1 MRNIL
6 LTIKYDGSGYHGWA
20 RQPGLKTVC
29 GRMEEV
35 LGAYFKMPIELSG
48 ASRTDA
54 GVHAYGQRATLI
66 TELGVP
72 VEKIPRVFNTALAD
86 DRLEGLSDIEVTAAA
101 EMPEGF
107 HARFDSK
114 GKRYIYRI
122 RNSSAPDIFL
132 KRYRW
137 QITTPLDIDSMRAA
151 CPFVVGEHDFACFQ
165 SAGSPA
171 GSTVTLHAQLR
182 GNQCLISLQNPVE
195 EGVQLPDGRWVVA
208 FRDREIYSLDIKR
221 REDDPDEIELTIEGS
236 AFLYNM
242 VRIITGTLVETGLG
256 KRAPEDMERV
266 IASKDRANAG
276 IVAPAGGLWL
286 DEVFY

>member
-1 MRNIL
+1 MRNLL
-6 LTIKYDGSGYHGWA
+6 LTIRYDGSAYHGWA
-20 RQPGLKTVC
+20 RQPGIRTVC
-29 GRMEEV
+29 GRMEETFSEYFHTPVV
-35 LGAYFKMPIELSG
+35 LEG

-54 GVHAYGQRATLI
+54 GVHANGQRATLR

-72 VEKIPRVFNTALAD
+72 TDKIPRVFNTALAD
-86 DRLEGLSDIEVTAAA
+86 DRIEGLSDIEVVAAQ

-171 GSTVTLHAQLR
+171 GSTV
-182 GNQCLISLQNPVE
+182 
-195 EGVQLPDGRWVVA
+195 
-208 FRDREIYSLDIKR
+208 REIYSLDIKR

>member
-1 MRNIL
+1 ML
-6 LTIKYDGSGYHGWA
+6 LTIAYDGSTFHGWQK
-20 RQPGLKTVC
+20 QPGERTVQ
-29 GRMEEV
+29 GYLEQTMSRLFDREI
-35 LGAYFKMPIELSG
+35 LLSG
-48 ASRTDA
+48 TSRTDA

-86 DRLEGLSDIEVTAAA
+86 DRLEGLSDIEVIAAA

-171 GSTVTLHAQLR
+171 GSTV
-182 GNQCLISLQNPVE
+182 
-195 EGVQLPDGRWVVA
+195 
-208 FRDREIYSLDIKR
+208 REIYSLDIKR

>member
-35 LGAYFKMPIELSG
+35 LGAYFKIPVELSG

-171 GSTVTLHAQLR
+171 GSTV
-182 GNQCLISLQNPVE
+182 
-195 EGVQLPDGRWVVA
+195 
-208 FRDREIYSLDIKR
+208 REIYSLDIKR

-266 IASKDRANAG
+266 IESKDRANAG

>member
-1 MRNIL
+1 MRNL
-6 LTIKYDGSGYHGWA
+6 LLKIQYDGSLYHGWA
-20 RQPGLKTVC
+20 RQPGLRTVC

-35 LGAYFKMPIELSG
+35 LSEYFSVPVELAG

-54 GVHAYGQRATLI
+54 GVHANGQAATLL

-72 VEKIPRVFNTALAD
+72 TDKVPMVFNTALAD
-86 DRLEGLSDIEVTAAA
+86 DRTECLSDIRVLDAR

-122 RNSSAPDIFL
+122 RNSETPDIFL

-137 QITTPLDIDSMRAA
+137 QITRPLDIDAMRAA
-151 CPFVVGEHDFACFQ
+151 CPYVEGEHDFACFR
-165 SAGSPA
+165 SSGSQE
-171 GSTVTLHAQLR
+171 GSTV
-182 GNQCLISLQNPVE
+182 
-195 EGVQLPDGRWVVA
+195 
-208 FRDREIYSLDIKR
+208 REVYSLDVKR
-221 REDDPDEIELTIEGS
+221 LEDDPSEILITIEGS

-256 KRAPEDMERV
+256 KRKPEDMEQI
-266 IASKDRANAG
+266 IASKDRSNAG
-276 IVAPAGGLWL
+276 IIAPAGGLWL
-286 DEVFY
+286 DEVFYQER

>member
-72 VEKIPRVFNTALAD
+72 VEKIPRVFNTTLAD

-171 GSTVTLHAQLR
+171 GSTV
-182 GNQCLISLQNPVE
+182 
-195 EGVQLPDGRWVVA
+195 
-208 FRDREIYSLDIKR
+208 

>member
-1 MRNIL
+1 MRNL
-6 LTIKYDGSGYHGWA
+6 LLKIQYDGSLYHGWA
-20 RQPGLKTVC
+20 RQPGLRTVC

-35 LGAYFKMPIELSG
+35 LSEYFSTPVELAG

-54 GVHAYGQRATLI
+54 GVHANGQSATLI

-72 VEKIPRVFNTALAD
+72 TDKIPMVFNTALAD
-86 DRLEGLSDIEVTAAA
+86 DRVEGLSDIRVLDAR

-122 RNSSAPDIFL
+122 RNSETPDIFL

-137 QITTPLDIDSMRAA
+137 QITRPLDIDAMRAA
-151 CPFVVGEHDFACFQ
+151 CPYVEGEHDFACFR
-165 SAGSPA
+165 SSGSQE
-171 GSTVTLHAQLR
+171 GSTV
-182 GNQCLISLQNPVE
+182 
-195 EGVQLPDGRWVVA
+195 
-208 FRDREIYSLDIKR
+208 REVYSLDVKR
-221 REDDPDEIELTIEGS
+221 LKDDPSEIEITIEGS

-256 KRAPEDMERV
+256 KRRPQDMEHV
-266 IASKDRANAG
+266 IASKDRSQAG
-276 IVAPAGGLWL
+276 IIAPAGGLWL
-286 DEVFY
+286 DEVFYKER